1 MQMFFEAVKQQAL
14 CRADGTVPE
23 FDAYIEMRRETSG
36 CKPVFD
42 LIEYSLDLELP
53 DAVVEHPVIVALN
66 NGANDLVTWSNVS
79 ARPESSPSPIPICQ
93 SVSGLTKE
101 RPPTQTGSILVQRRA
116 ISRRHAQHDL
126 RLYD

>member
-14 CRADGTVPE
+14 CRSDGIVPE
-23 FDAYIEMRRETSG
+23 FDTYIEMRRETSG

-79 ARPESSPSPIPICQ
+79 ARLVAIADPHLRPVANKRAPDRIYSRTTSSN
-93 SVSGLTKE
+93 LAATH
-101 RPPTQTGSILVQRRA
+101 TT
-116 ISRRHAQHDL
+116 
-126 RLYD
+126 

>member
-1 MQMFFEAVKQQAL
+1 MFFEAVHQQAL
-14 CRADGTVPE
+14 CRADGIVP
-23 FDAYIEMRRETSG
+23 DLDTYIGMRRETSG

-79 ARPESSPSPIPICQ
+79 ARHIAIADPHLP
-93 SVSGLTKE
+93 VADKE
-101 RPPTQTGSILVQRRA
+101 RPSRIYSHTMSSNLVA
-116 ISRRHAQHDL
+116 IIITWSASL
-126 RLYD
+126 